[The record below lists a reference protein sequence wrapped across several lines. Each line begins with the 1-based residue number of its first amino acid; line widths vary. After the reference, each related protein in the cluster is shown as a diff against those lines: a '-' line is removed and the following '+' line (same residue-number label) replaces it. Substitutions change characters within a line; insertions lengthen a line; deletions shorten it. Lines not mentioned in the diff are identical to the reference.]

1 MVILL
6 GMLSAFSL
14 FARQQPDSMRFA
26 ALDAKL
32 KEYVDAI
39 EAAGP
44 QVQKEECDFLIES
57 TADSLVRQHVA
68 LRLYDHYLN
77 SRVMGAE
84 AVAIHIL
91 DEWFFSDKVKMP
103 DDVSL
108 LNARVY
114 ADFNRRSLIGEKA
127 PALRVE
133 DISGSQVC
141 LYDTIPDRYSVLYFY
156 DTDCAK
162 CRIETLHLKHLLSSG
177 RYHVDLYAFYSGS
190 NRESW
195 EKYVADRMHI
205 DSDCVSVTHV
215 WDPGMDSDF
224 QRKYGVLQTPRM
236 FLIRHDGVI
245 VGRGLDTEALTA
257 LLDLA
262 LSEDKLEYGG
272 QEAFSLFDRMLDFE
286 GVTQDDVK
294 SVADNIAAATLSK
307 GDTLMF
313 RQLNGDYLYY
323 LAGKQGQ
330 AYKEGLDYLVDRYIL
345 SDDLNVWKSADDSLK
360 VVGFA
365 RIMDDLLS
373 KSVPGTRVAD
383 IRLPGLLLKKDRTR
397 EKTLS
402 LRKLGGKT
410 NIIIFYTDGCSVCAA
425 EKSAARALVDSDR
438 RKRVFLVNVDL
449 ILAEHPSLSAR
460 LFDRFDLSSLPFI
473 LSTDSKGIITGRYLS
488 LL

>member
-14 FARQQPDSMRFA
+14 FAQQQPDSMRFA

-57 TADSLVRQHVA
+57 TADSLVRQHIA

-141 LYDTIPDRYSVLYFY
+141 LYDTLPDRYSVLYFY

-236 FLIRHDGVI
+236 FLIRQDGVI

-313 RQLNGDYLYY
+313 RQLSGDYLYY